1 MNSMNY
7 QEKSKKSIPGMPK
20 AWTFGFQLV
29 ILILGLTIL
38 GTGVYFAYPYLNKV
52 AKGSYADIRG
62 GMNNFS
68 GFAPGIWMNNG
79 LTPNKDCRMY
89 KEFGIT
95 AEFVVQDD
103 MNKLVSALKSGELD
117 FIFTTTDISPISMD
131 ASGDLA
137 RMNVQQFLKIDDSRG
152 ADLFIVDESIKTIA
166 DLRGKKIACALG
178 WPSNTLLH
186 ATLEAG
192 GLTENDVEIVSF
204 ADPFAAKNAYISG
217 NVDAT
222 VVWSPDDVACLQAR
236 RSRILTS
243 TEFMPNIIMD
253 GFIARKEV
261 LEEKKDEFVA
271 LSKAWLTA
279 NAEMA
284 VASNME
290 AAAAVFKVAFN
301 VEDPVK
307 DVVAGMKM
315 IHFATYGDNLNFF
328 GLSTDFTGITG
339 QMLYN
344 KMSRVYKNGYGNNLS
359 NIVPWSQASNPSI
372 IQAITGLTGEMHAA
386 ESQVKFTPAS
396 STIASAPAIATKR
409 LTVNFAT
416 NSYILTTEEKMN
428 LDRDIAPYALELSGF
443 RIRVEGNTDI
453 TGDRNMNIELS
464 KKRAQAVADY
474 LVSEYKFDRNRFV
487 IVGNGPDKPI
497 SNNDTETGRA
507 ANRRT
512 DFEFISK

>member
-1 MNSMNY
+1 MKNY
-7 QEKSKKSIPGMPK
+7 QQKKGSSIPGFPK
-20 AWTFGFQLV
+20 RWTFGFQLLV
-29 ILILGLTIL
+29 LIIVLSLVG
-38 GTGVYFAYPYLNKV
+38 GGVYLGYPYLNKI
-52 AKGSYADIRG
+52 AKGSSADIRG
-62 GMNNFS
+62 GMNNFV

-79 LTPNKDCRMY
+79 LNPNKESRMY

-131 ASGDLA
+131 ASSDLA

-152 ADLFIVDESIKTIA
+152 ADLFIVDESIKSIA

-186 ATLEAG
+186 STLEAG
-192 GLTENDVEIVSF
+192 GLSENDVNIITF
-204 ADPFAAKNAYISG
+204 ADPLAAKNAYISG

-236 RSRILTS
+236 RSRVLTS

-261 LEEKKDEFVA
+261 LEKKKDEFVA

-279 NAEMA
+279 NAEMSIS
-284 VASNME
+284 SNME
-290 AAAAVFKVAFN
+290 AAAQVFKVAFN

-307 DVVAGMKM
+307 DVVDGMKK

-359 NIVPWSQASNPSI
+359 NIVPWAQASNPSI
-372 IQAITGLTGEMHAA
+372 IQAITDLTGEIHAA

-396 STIASAPAIATKR
+396 SAIASAPAIATKR

-443 RIRVEGNTDI
+443 RIRIEGNTDN
-453 TGDRNMNIELS
+453 TGNRENNIVLS
-464 KKRAQAVADY
+464 QKRAQAVADY

-487 IVGNGPDKPI
+487 IVGNGPDKPV
-497 SNNDTETGRA
+497 SDNSTETGRA

-512 DFEFISK
+512 DFEFIGK